1 MNIQNNTYNK
11 TATQNEQQFKTKKSI
26 LGSIIK
32 ILPDS
37 NSTITDSK
45 DMTFKTI
52 IRYIYEKYIVFL
64 YCNMHILSKIKQQNN
79 PHNINKSMVG
89 SDIQYH
95 PASVNKT
102 NIALGIVPKH
112 QTN

>member
-52 IRYIYEKYIVFL
+52 VKHIYKV
-64 YCNMHILSKIKQQNN
+64 YCNIPFLSKIKSKNN

-89 SDIQYH
+89 SYIQYH